1 MQVEQ
6 YLPAD
11 ESLLTEFVAFLAKSI
26 KYPSIKIYFAAVRH
40 YHIRHSFQLN
50 LHKMLGLQLVLRGI
64 KRSHRD
70 QARVRLPITI
80 HHLKLFRLLLA
91 IPSTQNVDSLMIWAA
106 ITLAFFGF
114 LRLGELTCNP
124 KYNPN
129 IHLSRDSIVFS
140 PNLGV
145 RSPQFMTVHIKEAK
159 TDPFRLAHTITV
171 YHYYFILSLILTFAL
186 CKP

>member
-1 MQVEQ
+1 
-6 YLPAD
+6 
-11 ESLLTEFVAFLAKSI
+11 
-26 KYPSIKIYFAAVRH
+26 
-40 YHIRHSFQLN
+40 
-50 LHKMLGLQLVLRGI
+50 
-64 KRSHRD
+64 
-70 QARVRLPITI
+70 
-80 HHLKLFRLLLA
+80 
-91 IPSTQNVDSLMIWAA
+91 MIWAA